1 VKYTVRIETF
11 FLRLCSLS
19 EVAMEEREEASKDL
33 SMSGVSILDS

>member
-1 VKYTVRIETF
+1 VEYTVRIET

-19 EVAMEEREEASKDL
+19 EVAMEEREEASRDL